1 MSQDNNDQLLPGEHA
16 DRLDIYELVYDF
28 QKKNQKDI
36 KQELEEANK
45 TGNHQLIEQ
54 KQIQYKNEIEKSRTA
69 AEAVNDGVEEEYQW
83 KKQNGEEL
91 QCPSNEPSGDED
103 GDEDKDQ
110 YDMKDVDE
118 VKGDDEEMKTISDQE
133 NKLEQMNENRDLNG
147 DDDLDDPNKERIQ
160 PITVNRIIF
169 CSRF

>member
-1 MSQDNNDQLLPGEHA
+1 MIDLSKQLKREWQRIA
-16 DRLDIYELVYDF
+16 
-28 QKKNQKDI
+28 QSI
-36 KQELEEANK
+36 KLMCNKQSNVSSILLSFINFITSNK
-45 TGNHQLIEQ
+45 TPIFVILRSFLFHYIC
-54 KQIQYKNEIEKSRTA
+54 IYF
-69 AEAVNDGVEEEYQW
+69 V
-83 KKQNGEEL
+83 GEEL